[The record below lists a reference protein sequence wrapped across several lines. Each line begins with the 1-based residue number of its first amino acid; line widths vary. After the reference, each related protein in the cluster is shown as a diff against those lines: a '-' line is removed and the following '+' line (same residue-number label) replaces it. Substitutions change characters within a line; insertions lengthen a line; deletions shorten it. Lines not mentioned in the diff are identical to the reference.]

1 MISYVPKLSSPPIV
15 LNHPHRPPHF
25 TKPSCIPSTT
35 PLNPV
40 SSPHDSI
47 YFLWTWLKVH
57 KRYTFDL
64 CLTFFPNM
72 QCIWIS
78 CILWTRDPDIDSL
91 VPDFPKISVIY
102 LWSNSFFFFLTC
114 KFLDQI
120 LLLHYNLPV
129 KNSICVVYSS

>member
-25 TKPSCIPSTT
+25 TKPSCIPSAT
-35 PLNPV
+35 PLHPYPHPMTPYI
-40 SSPHDSI
+40 SSEPDSRSI
-47 YFLWTWLKVH
+47 KDILLISV
-57 KRYTFDL
+57 
-64 CLTFFPNM
+64 TFFPNM